1 MPGVPDQTITTKI
14 EDAMQ
19 RQTQLDDTEVR
30 SEMSASIAQQIT
42 QDLAN
47 LDAQFVVNHVGLQ
60 FQELRSLV
68 KRLKDAG
75 TPIITEE
82 VAGASYDVDADDLA
96 WNPGAGAHLA
106 FARAPN
112 GTRVELYENKELGR
126 PVANHHIHFNNP
138 EVDAMKAWYV
148 SKLGP
153 KPGQRSGM
161 EAADIG
167 GVNLTFSPA
176 DEKPAGTKGRALDHI
191 GFEVDGLEALCKKL
205 EAEGITFDRPY
216 QKIPELGVAV
226 AFFTDPWG
234 TYIELTEGLDA
245 L

>member
-1 MPGVPDQTITTKI
+1 MG
-14 EDAMQ
+14 
-19 RQTQLDDTEVR
+19 
-30 SEMSASIAQQIT
+30 SSA
-42 QDLAN
+42 
-47 LDAQFVVNHVGLQ
+47 
-60 FQELRSLV
+60 
-68 KRLKDAG
+68 
-75 TPIITEE
+75 
-82 VAGASYDVDADDLA
+82 
-96 WNPGAGAHLA
+96 
-106 FARAPN
+106 
-112 GTRVELYENKELGR
+112 
-126 PVANHHIHFNNP
+126 
-138 EVDAMKAWYV
+138 YV
-148 SKLGP
+148 SKLGA

-161 EAADIG
+161 EAADVG